1 MTNRERDE
9 HTKIQSNKQKI
20 ILKIRQRNLHTEKQT
35 DWKMMTFN
43 AKTVMII
50 YVKKQSK
57 YQTENTLNIFNIKIF
72 LLNN

>member
-9 HTKIQSNKQKI
+9 HTKIQSDTQKN
-20 ILKIRQRNLHTEKQT
+20 ILKIIQTNLHTEKQT

-57 YQTENTLNIFNIKIF
+57 YSVFYKFSVKSYLRTNL
-72 LLNN
+72 